1 MWNMKKG
8 FTLVELIATLI
19 ILSVVAIIVVPN
31 VYENMDDSKSKIKIT
46 QTTSI
51 IDSAKEWSADHIREL
66 SCNNDSYVFLK
77 DLQSNGYIDD
87 PLYQDTEG
95 HTYNSN
101 LFVLIHCDVI
111 EADENNNENY
121 KYTYT
126 LYETNEKHLEY
137 LASLYAQKNNV
148 TSKTIVT
155 LSDLL
160 PLAHTNLKAG
170 NNLKNIEDGTLIN
183 NASVIIN
190 YSNGNYSYTVTIN

>member
-1 MWNMKKG
+1 MKKG

-170 NNLKNIEDGTLIN
+170 NNIKNIEDGTLIN

>member
-1 MWNMKKG
+1 MKKG

-148 TSKTIVT
+148 TSKKIVT

>member
-1 MWNMKKG
+1 MKKG

-31 VYENMDDSKSKIKIT
+31 VYENMDDSKSKVKIT

>member
-1 MWNMKKG
+1 MKKG

-77 DLQSNGYIDD
+77 DLQSNGYIDE

>member
-1 MWNMKKG
+1 MKKG

-111 EADENNNENY
+111 EADDNNNENY

>member
-1 MWNMKKG
+1 MKKG

-160 PLAHTNLKAG
+160 PLANMNLKAG

>member
-1 MWNMKKG
+1 MKKG

-31 VYENMDDSKSKIKIT
+31 VYENMNDSKSKIKIT

-51 IDSAKEWSADHIREL
+51 IDSAKEWAADHIREL
-66 SCNNDSYVFLK
+66 SCNSDSYVFLK

-95 HTYNSN
+95 HTYNGN
-101 LFVLIHCDVI
+101 LFVLIHCDVV

-137 LASLYAQKNNV
+137 LAYLYAKKNNV
-148 TSKTIVT
+148 TTKTTVT
-155 LSDLL
+155 LSNLL
-160 PLAHTNLKAG
+160 PLANDNLKAG

-183 NASVIIN
+183 SASVVIN
-190 YSNGNYSYTVTIN
+190 YSNDNYSYIVTIN

>member
-1 MWNMKKG
+1 MKKG

>member
-1 MWNMKKG
+1 MKNG

>member
-1 MWNMKKG
+1 MKKG

-111 EADENNNENY
+111 EADEHNNENY

-160 PLAHTNLKAG
+160 PLANTNLKAG

>member
-1 MWNMKKG
+1 MKKG

-111 EADENNNENY
+111 EADENY

>member
-1 MWNMKKG
+1 MKKG

-160 PLAHTNLKAG
+160 PLANTNLKAG

>member
-1 MWNMKKG
+1 MKKG

-170 NNLKNIEDGTLIN
+170 NNLKNIEDGTIIN

>member
-1 MWNMKKG
+1 MKKG

-31 VYENMDDSKSKIKIT
+31 VYENMNDSKSKIKIT

-126 LYETNEKHLEY
+126 LYETNEKH
-137 LASLYAQKNNV
+137 
-148 TSKTIVT
+148 
-155 LSDLL
+155 
-160 PLAHTNLKAG
+160 
-170 NNLKNIEDGTLIN
+170 
-183 NASVIIN
+183 
-190 YSNGNYSYTVTIN
+190 

>member
-1 MWNMKKG
+1 MKKG

-148 TSKTIVT
+148 TSKTTVT

-160 PLAHTNLKAG
+160 PLANTNLKAG

>member
-1 MWNMKKG
+1 MKKG

-31 VYENMDDSKSKIKIT
+31 VYENMNDSKSKIKIT

-51 IDSAKEWSADHIREL
+51 IDSAKEWAADHIREL

-95 HTYNSN
+95 HTYNGN
-101 LFVLIHCDVI
+101 LFVLIHCEVI
-111 EADENNNENY
+111 EANENNNENY

-137 LASLYAQKNNV
+137 LAYLYAKKNNV
-148 TSKTIVT
+148 TTKTTVT
-155 LSDLL
+155 LSNLL
-160 PLAHTNLKAG
+160 PLANDNLKAG

-183 NASVIIN
+183 SASVVIN
-190 YSNGNYSYTVTIN
+190 YSNGSYSYTVTIN

>member
-1 MWNMKKG
+1 MKKG

-111 EADENNNENY
+111 EADENNKENY

>member
-1 MWNMKKG
+1 MKKG

-87 PLYQDTEG
+87 PLYQDAEG

>member
-1 MWNMKKG
+1 MKKG

-31 VYENMDDSKSKIKIT
+31 VYDNMDDSKSKITIT

-111 EADENNNENY
+111 EADDNNNENY

>member
-1 MWNMKKG
+1 MKKG

-31 VYENMDDSKSKIKIT
+31 VYENMNDSKSKIKIT

-148 TSKTIVT
+148 TSKTTVT

-160 PLAHTNLKAG
+160 PLANTNLKAG

>member
-1 MWNMKKG
+1 MKKG

-31 VYENMDDSKSKIKIT
+31 VYENMDDSKSKVKIT

-111 EADENNNENY
+111 EADEHNNENY

-160 PLAHTNLKAG
+160 PLANANLKAG